1 MGTRNTGDPLSDRIL
16 KIAIHMIRINA
27 QSAFICTKEVAGHYY
42 MNHHHL
48 ACFETTSM
56 DSKVRIVPRS
66 AAGVAEDMGLLVVRE
81 GIREEDM
88 PAAGMCTGQHLE
100 VEDTHAEAIHK
111 D

>member
-1 MGTRNTGDPLSDRIL
+1 
-16 KIAIHMIRINA
+16 
-27 QSAFICTKEVAGHYY
+27 
-42 MNHHHL
+42 
-48 ACFETTSM
+48 M
-56 DSKVRIVPRS
+56 DSRVRIVPRS

-81 GIREEDM
+81 GIRAEDM